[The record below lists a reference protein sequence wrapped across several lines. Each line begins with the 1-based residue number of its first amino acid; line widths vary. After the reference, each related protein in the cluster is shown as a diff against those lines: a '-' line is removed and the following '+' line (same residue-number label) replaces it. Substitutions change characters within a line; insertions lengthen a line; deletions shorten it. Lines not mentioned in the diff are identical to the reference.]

1 MSSWNLS
8 GLERADGAFNWC
20 TSLEEVNMSGLNLY
34 LEAAQDMFSGC
45 GEIEKGGSIWNK
57 IHLPL
62 VTRYMFSGCASLE
75 SLDLSAF
82 GSNHLLDAEG
92 MFRAVNN

>member
-1 MSSWNLS
+1 MVVPKLKKVDLS
-8 GLERADGAFNWC
+8 G
-20 TSLEEVNMSGLNLY
+20 T
-34 LEAAQDMFSGC
+34 
-45 GEIEKGGSIWNK
+45 K